1 MEPSILLIRKVILL
15 RQKRLGCPMGVNG
28 NVADVKEQVDN
39 TAVRSGDI
47 AYYNSVN
54 PIAQGCTERC

>member
-1 MEPSILLIRKVILL
+1 
-15 RQKRLGCPMGVNG
+15 MGVNG

-39 TAVRSGDI
+39 TAVRGGDV

-54 PIAQGCTERC
+54 PIAQGCAERC